1 MHPTTV
7 AYGILAQEIIDVMVR
22 AGVEFRS
29 PNGTVRN
36 SPVAVDF
43 DRLIR
48 HDTLV
53 CTPPQNIDSTLS
65 ILGWVDEVLDVFRVQ
80 LRFGL

>member
-1 MHPTTV
+1 MSADDKYRSAGRPAPELPTLTTV
-7 AYGILAQEIIDVMVR
+7 AAA
-22 AGVEFRS
+22 AGVSRQ
-29 PNGTVRN
+29 TVSN
-36 SPVAVDF
+36 ALNNPG
-43 DRLIR
+43 LLR

-53 CTPPQNIDSTLS
+53 RTPPQNIDSTLS